1 MATGRVSKVKGKVL
15 DIPNPPTVGTAT
27 DSGNGGVVLI
37 TFTANSSGVG
47 GPALS
52 YIAKSSPSS
61 ITGTATTSPVTVSG
75 LTNGTSY
82 TFTVAGVNPTGTGEY
97 SSASNSVSPTQAVR
111 AIFVG
116 GNNPADNTGFNAM
129 SYLTWASGGT
139 TTSFGTLITGRSGL
153 GTCASETR
161 GVIVAGATGASGFG
175 NISSIEYITFTTSG
189 NGTAFG
195 NLNQAMAA
203 TTACSSLT
211 RGVQG
216 TGEPSQGSNSNT
228 LNYITIASTGNST
241 SFGTLTARRFATA
254 SGSTTRGIFANGY
267 TSASSNLIEYIT
279 IASTGNGTTFGN
291 LTYSN
296 YGSTSASNNTRS
308 LIGNS
313 GAYDYITIASTGN
326 GTSFGNLT
334 SAKGGGAGTATD
346 TYAIFAG
353 GYDTA
358 YRTTIDRFTI
368 ATTGNASSF
377 GNLITATASNGALS
391 AKF

>member
-15 DIPNPPTVGTAT
+15 DIPNPPTIGTAT
-27 DSGNGGVVLI
+27 NMDTGGTATI
-37 TFTANSSGVG
+37 AFTASTVG
-47 GPALS
+47 GPAFSYTALS
-52 YIAKSSPSS
+52 NPGS
-61 ITGTATTSPVTVSG
+61 ITATGTTSPITVTG
-75 LTNGTSY
+75 LTDGTSY
-82 TFTVAGVNPTGTGEY
+82 TLTVAATNPSGTSEY
-97 SSASNSVSPTQAVR
+97 SSASNSVTTTVPPAR

-116 GNNPADNTGFNAM
+116 GNNPGDNLGRNAM
-129 SYLTWASGGT
+129 EYFVFASGGT
-139 TTSFGTLITGRSGL
+139 TTSFGTLITGRSGH

-161 GVIVAGATGASGFG
+161 GLIIAGATGLSGFG
-175 NISSIEYITFTTSG
+175 AISSIEYITLATTG
-189 NGTAFG
+189 NGTSFG
-195 NLNQAMAA
+195 DLNQAMAA

-216 TGEPSQGSNSNT
+216 TGEPGQGSNSNT
-228 LNYITIASTGNST
+228 LNYVTIATTGNST

-346 TYAIFAG
+346 IYAIFAG
-353 GYDTA
+353 GYDTG

-368 ATTGNASSF
+368 ASTGNASSF
-377 GNLITATASNGALS
+377 GNLITATATNGALS

>member
-1 MATGRVSKVKGKVL
+1 MASGRVSKVKGKIV
-15 DIPNPPTVGTAT
+15 DIPTKPTIGTAT
-27 DSGNGGVVLI
+27 NMDTGGTATI
-37 TFTANSSGVG
+37 AFTASTVG
-47 GPALS
+47 GPAFRYTALS
-52 YIAKSSPSS
+52 NPGS
-61 ITGTATTSPVTVSG
+61 ITATGTTSPITVTG
-75 LTNGTSY
+75 LTDGTSY
-82 TFTVAGVNPTGTGEY
+82 TLTVAAINPSGTSEY
-97 SSASNSVSPTQAVR
+97 SSASNSVTTTVPPAR

-116 GNNPADNTGFNAM
+116 GSSPQAISVMEFIVF
-129 SYLTWASGGT
+129 ASGGT
-139 TTSFGTLITGRSGL
+139 ATSFGTLTTIRSGH

-161 GVIVAGATGASGFG
+161 GLIICGADGSSGFG
-175 NISSIEYITFTTSG
+175 ALSSIEYITLATTG
-189 NGTAFG
+189 NGTTFG

-216 TGEPSQGSNSNT
+216 TGEPGQGSNSNT
-228 LNYITIASTGNST
+228 LNYVTIATTGNST

-334 SAKGGGAGTATD
+334 SATGGAAGTATD
-346 TYAIFAG
+346 IYAIFGG
-353 GYDTA
+353 GYASGYLTK
-358 YRTTIDRFTI
+358 IDRFTI
-368 ATTGNASSF
+368 ATTGNATTF